1 MENFLKHTSICNGKL
16 KVLKRTMKGH
26 VASND
31 LWHAVKAVKKAVT
44 KISKGTKRSEG
55 IWWSEQLGDKVEPI
69 ATHINWAVRNC
80 EQNSQKLKESLD
92 NIVEHYCNNHV
103 NCHHSSR
110 CKVDSNYE
118 PSRIV
123 ITNGKVRKMLESAIK
138 SSTIYK
144 YPQDYILAKDIF
156 YVESF
161 NNVVNI
167 FQDKRIC
174 FGDDQYKLRSNLA
187 VCHWNI

>member
-1 MENFLKHTSICNGKL
+1 MMKFLHDDLDGINIMTDARHGWRKNAKDTT
-16 KVLKRTMKGH
+16 V
-26 VASND
+26 VA
-31 LWHAVKAVKKAVT
+31 
-44 KISKGTKRSEG
+44 
-55 IWWSEQLGDKVEPI
+55 LGEK
-69 ATHINWAVRNC
+69 TH
-80 EQNSQKLKESLD
+80 KESLD

-144 YPQDYILAKDIF
+144 YPQDYILAKDTF

-174 FGDDQYKLRSNLA
+174 FGDDQYKLRSNLV
-187 VCHWNI
+187 VCHWNENVDRGYTSVWKSRNPNAPATQKEENLQKTNL